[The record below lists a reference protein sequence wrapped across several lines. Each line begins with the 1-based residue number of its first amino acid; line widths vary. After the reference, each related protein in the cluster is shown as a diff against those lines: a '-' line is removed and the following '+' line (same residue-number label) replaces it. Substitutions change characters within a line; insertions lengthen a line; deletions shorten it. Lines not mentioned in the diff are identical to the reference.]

1 MALTYDIAGA
11 QIDGARDYQ
20 EDAFLTTN
28 LKDKDGNPTSLVIVA
43 DGMGGHAAGNVASNM
58 AVQAF
63 NKHVSAN
70 YPTDEISEVLNGAVL
85 KANHS
90 IAETIKETPALDGMG
105 CTMVALLIEKDKIWW
120 ASVGDS
126 HLYLIRNREL
136 NKINAD
142 HSYGGFLDAME
153 AAGTPVEPE
162 PGLSRNMLMS
172 AVTGADISDIDCPPS
187 PLQLQAGDK
196 ILVCSDGL
204 DTLSDG
210 KIIQYCDWSDSP
222 KECADALLNAVEE
235 ADMPKQDNT
244 TVVVINILDKDAAG
258 KAPEPEED
266 DDDDDEDIT
275 DTSGYK
281 RPDLEKT
288 TDMAEEETAEHDIV
302 PDDEP
307 QFETGPAEAQSVSAE
322 PVSEAPPETAETA
335 PRAAEE
341 PGKGGGKG
349 LVIGIAALILVAVA
363 GGGYFFMSS
372 KETPIPQ
379 PASEEPDTVADADEP
394 EAPLPPPEEM
404 EEEISADAEEA
415 MPEAEAVAEEP
426 TPEAAETPAPAVE
439 EEPASIAVKPG
450 SEIQDPL
457 KGGGMGPVMVTIPGG
472 TFEMGSPNTSANAD
486 ERPRHTVQ
494 VDSFAMSK
502 YEITFAEY
510 DRFAEATDRKLPD
523 DLYMDRD
530 TSPVIFISWDDA
542 YNYAKWLS
550 EQTGHQYRLATEA
563 EWEYAA
569 SGGRKSS
576 FWWGFDEKP
585 GMAHCFTCDSQYD
598 PRKPT
603 RIGSFEPNPYG
614 LYDTAGN
621 VAEWVHD
628 CWHENYKAAPTD
640 GSVWEGGDCS
650 QRVAR
655 GGSYIS
661 PQQSIRSA
669 KRDKFRSDSG
679 YDHVGIRV
687 VREIE

>member
-28 LKDKDGNPTSLVIVA
+28 LKDKDGKSSSLVIVA

-105 CTMVALLIEKDKIWW
+105 CTMVAVLIEKDKIWW

-153 AAGTPVEPE
+153 AAGTPVDPE

-172 AVTGADISDIDCPPS
+172 AITGADISELDCPSS

-244 TVVVINILDKDAAG
+244 TVVVIHIFDKDAAVG
-258 KAPEPEED
+258 KAPEPEEEE
-266 DDDDDEDIT
+266 DDDDEDIT
-275 DTSGYK
+275 DRSGVRK
-281 RPDLEKT
+281 PDLEKT
-288 TDMAEEETAEHDIV
+288 TDMTEDETAEHEAV

-307 QFETGPAEAQSVSAE
+307 QFETGADEAQSVSAE
-322 PVSEAPPETAETA
+322 PASEAAAGPAESEPPADKER
-335 PRAAEE
+335 RA
-341 PGKGGGKG
+341 GGGKG
-349 LVIGIAALILVAVA
+349 LVIGIAAVILLAVA
-363 GGGYFFMSS
+363 GGGYLFMSS
-372 KETPIPQ
+372 KETTPPQ
-379 PASEEPDTVADADEP
+379 TAPEEPETVAEIEEP
-394 EAPLPPPEEM
+394 ETEPPPPPEE
-404 EEEISADAEEA
+404 E
-415 MPEAEAVAEEP
+415 V
-426 TPEAAETPAPAVE
+426 AAETEETAPETAETQAPVSE
-439 EEPASIAVKPG
+439 EEPASVTVKPG
-450 SEIQDPL
+450 SEMQDPM
-457 KGGGMGPVMVTIPGG
+457 KDGGMGPVLVTIPGG
-472 TFEMGSPNTSANAD
+472 TFDMGSPSTSANAD

-494 VDSFAMSK
+494 VDSFAISK

-510 DRFAEATDRKLPD
+510 DRFAKATGRKQPD
-523 DLYMDRD
+523 NLYMDREI
-530 TSPVIFISWDDA
+530 SPVIFVSWDDA

-550 EQTGHQYRLATEA
+550 EQTGHKYRLPSEA

-569 SGGRKSS
+569 SGGRNSS

-598 PRKPT
+598 PRKPAK
-603 RIGSFEPNPYG
+603 IGSFEPNPYG

-628 CWHENYKAAPTD
+628 CWHENYKGAPTD

-661 PQQSIRSA
+661 PQQSIRSS

-679 YDHVGIRV
+679 YDHLGIRV